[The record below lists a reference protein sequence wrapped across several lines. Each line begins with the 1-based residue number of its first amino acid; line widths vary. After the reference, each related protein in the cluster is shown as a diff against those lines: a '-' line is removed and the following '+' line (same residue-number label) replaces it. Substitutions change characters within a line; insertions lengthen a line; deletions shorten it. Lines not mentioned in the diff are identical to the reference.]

1 MANYLMKYKG
11 VYRILPELDQETND
25 FIRDENDAIEDADI
39 YIACQYGN
47 RITTYGH
54 LDGKKAVWLSAY
66 IPSIGRGRNVVKE
79 LKKQDV
85 NIEQYEETD
94 EEVQF
99 IFLPKD
105 IEIVAKL
112 MKAKT
117 SGASIS
123 PFSTKNLGKRKD
135 VVIPEEALNKYKEI
149 TSIVPKSDL
158 LMIHRITNSF
168 LENVLQK
175 ELKKGNKEF
184 DYKTDMKKLML
195 ARQIKEYVY
204 YRNMWDEYLA
214 YLSNNITNAF
224 MERL

>member
-1 MANYLMKYKG
+1 MKYKG

>member
-11 VYRILPELDQETND
+11 IYRILPELDQETHD
-25 FIRDENDAIEDADI
+25 FIRDENEAIEDADI

-66 IPSIGRGRNVVKE
+66 IPSIGRGRNIVKA
-79 LKKQDV
+79 LKEQGV

-94 EEVQF
+94 EEIQF

-105 IEIVAKL
+105 IEVVAKI

-123 PFSTKNLGKRKD
+123 PFSTKNLPKAKNVSLPTD
-135 VVIPEEALNKYKEI
+135 EI
-149 TSIVPKSDL
+149 
-158 LMIHRITNSF
+158 
-168 LENVLQK
+168 
-175 ELKKGNKEF
+175 
-184 DYKTDMKKLML
+184 
-195 ARQIKEYVY
+195 
-204 YRNMWDEYLA
+204 
-214 YLSNNITNAF
+214 
-224 MERL
+224 

>member
-1 MANYLMKYKG
+1 MANYLMKYKNT
-11 VYRILPELDQETND
+11 YRLLPELDQETND
-25 FIRDENDAIEDADI
+25 FIRDENDNIEDADI
-39 YIACQYGN
+39 YISCQYGN
-47 RITTYGH
+47 KITTYGH

-66 IPSIGRGRNVVKE
+66 IPSIGRGRNIVKN
-79 LKKQDV
+79 LKEK
-85 NIEQYEETD
+85 NIEIKQYEETD

-135 VVIPEEALNKYKEI
+135 IVIPEEALNKYKEI
-149 TSIVPKSDL
+149 TSVIPKNDL

-175 ELKKGNKEF
+175 KLKKENKEF
-184 DYKTDMKKLML
+184 NYKTDMKKLML
-195 ARQIKEYVY
+195 SRQVKEYIY
-204 YRNMWDEYLA
+204 HKGMWNEYLG
-214 YLSNNITNAF
+214 YLYNSITDTL

>member
-11 VYRILPELDQETND
+11 IYRIMPELDVETND
-25 FIRDENDAIEDADI
+25 FIRNENDDIEDADI
-39 YIACQYGN
+39 YIACQHGC
-47 RITTYGH
+47 RISTYGH

-66 IPSIGRGRNVVKE
+66 IPSIGRGRNVVKAVKE
-79 LKKQDV
+79 QGV

-99 IFLPKD
+99 IFLAKD
-105 IEIVAKL
+105 IESVAKI
-112 MKAKT
+112 MKART

-135 VVIPEEALNKYKEI
+135 IVIPEEALSKYKEI
-149 TSIVPKSDL
+149 TSIVPKNDL
-158 LMIHRITNSF
+158 LMIHRITNNF

-175 ELKKGNKEF
+175 EFKKKDKGF
-184 DYKTDMKKLML
+184 DYKTDMKKLKL
-195 ARQIKEYVY
+195 ARQTKEYIY
-204 YRNMWDEYLA
+204 HKNMFDEYLIF
-214 YLSNNITNAF
+214 LSNSITNTF

>member
-11 VYRILPELDQETND
+11 IYRIMPELDRETND
-25 FIRDENDAIEDADI
+25 FIRDENDNIEDADI
-39 YIACQYGN
+39 YIACQHGS

-54 LDGKKAVWLSAY
+54 IDGKKAVWLSAY

-149 TSIVPKSDL
+149 TSVVPKSDL

-195 ARQIKEYVY
+195 ARQVKEYIF
-204 YRNMWDEYLA
+204 YRGYWDEYLE
-214 YLSNNITNAF
+214 YLNNSTTNAF